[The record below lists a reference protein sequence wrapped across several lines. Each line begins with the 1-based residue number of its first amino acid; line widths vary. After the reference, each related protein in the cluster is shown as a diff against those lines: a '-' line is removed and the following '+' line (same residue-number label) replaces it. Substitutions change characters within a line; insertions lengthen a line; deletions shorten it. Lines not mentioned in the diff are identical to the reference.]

1 MNDNEMK
8 EQLCD
13 ICHCMWQ
20 QGWVAANDGNVSALL
35 EDGRILCTP
44 SGVSKR
50 EITPDMIICV
60 NREGNVLEGS
70 RKVST
75 ELPMHLRCY
84 AERDDV
90 RAVVHAHPPMSTT
103 FAVADKPLDDYA
115 MIESICILG
124 SVPVAPYAVPGTD
137 EVADTIA
144 PLIKNH
150 DALLLRAHGAITVG
164 VDLRTAY
171 YRMETLEHIAKITL
185 LSKLLG
191 GAKDLPMPQIQ
202 QLIDRRTSFYHIS
215 GAHPGYEK
223 LTQ

>member
-1 MNDNEMK
+1 MLESIKEEM
-8 EQLCD
+8 CD

-35 EDGRILCTP
+35 EDGRVVCTP

-50 EITPDMIICV
+50 EINPEMLLVVD
-60 NREGNVLEGS
+60 REGRLLEGKG
-70 RKVST
+70 KVST

-84 AERDDV
+84 TERPDV

-115 MIESICILG
+115 MIESICVLG
-124 SVPVAPYAVPGTD
+124 SVPVAPYAMPGTD
-137 EVADTIA
+137 EVPESIA
-144 PLIKNH
+144 PYLKNH
-150 DALLLRAHGAITVG
+150 DAILLRAHGSLTVG
-164 VDLRTAY
+164 CNLRTAY

-185 LSKLLG
+185 YSKLLG
-191 GAKDLPMPQIQ
+191 GAKDLPRDDIDR
-202 QLIDRRTSFYHIS
+202 LIERRTSFYRMT

-223 LTQ
+223 LT

>member
-1 MNDNEMK
+1 MLESIKEEM
-8 EQLCD
+8 CD

-35 EDGRILCTP
+35 EDGRVVCTP

-50 EITPDMIICV
+50 EINPEMLLVVD
-60 NREGNVLEGS
+60 REGRLLEGKG
-70 RKVST
+70 KVST

-84 AERDDV
+84 AERPDV

-115 MIESICILG
+115 MIESICVLG
-124 SVPVAPYAVPGTD
+124 SVPVAPYAMPGTD
-137 EVADTIA
+137 EVPESIA
-144 PLIKNH
+144 PYLKNH
-150 DALLLRAHGAITVG
+150 DAILLRAHGSLTVG
-164 VDLRTAY
+164 CNLKTAY

-185 LSKLLG
+185 YSKLLG
-191 GAKDLPMPQIQ
+191 GAKDLPRDDIDR
-202 QLIDRRTSFYHIS
+202 LIERRTSFYKMT

-223 LTQ
+223 LM